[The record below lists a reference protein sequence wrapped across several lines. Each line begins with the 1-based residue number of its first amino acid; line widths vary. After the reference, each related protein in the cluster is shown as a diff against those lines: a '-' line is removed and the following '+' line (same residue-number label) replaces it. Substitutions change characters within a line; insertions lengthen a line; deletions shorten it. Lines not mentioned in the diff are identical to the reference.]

1 MIITYFDRKDDF
13 KVKTREC
20 YAVMPLV
27 GNSEVLVK
35 SKGLDPVF
43 ILTEDVIFI
52 SEEADNETDSMFN
65 SMEKSLND
73 AIINVTGEEQ

>member
-13 KVKTREC
+13 KVKTRKC

-43 ILTEDVIFI
+43 ILTEDVIYI
-52 SEEADNETDSMFN
+52 SEEKTTHCEKCSYNPIYESVVKEADNDR
-65 SMEKSLND
+65 
-73 AIINVTGEEQ
+73 